1 MEIWTLVML
10 IMMHPRILKAVL
22 YGSINLKKLNRSWI
36 NLFSFYKAYH
46 RLGMLLSQTASLQE
60 TYFHLWP
67 LKGKWKCGKYFFLFF
82 LVLVKSDEML
92 NPRPGTRAEIT
103 EKLFFIISWEL
114 QRTNSK
120 DNKWSEVEWVWHQFL
135 TNNIFNYLC

>member
-46 RLGMLLSQTASLQE
+46 RLGMLQSQTASLQE

-82 LVLVKSDEML
+82 LVCVKSDEML
-92 NPRPGTRAEIT
+92 RTRGHERR
-103 EKLFFIISWEL
+103 L
-114 QRTNSK
+114 QRNYSSSFLENFKGQIVKTIN
-120 DNKWSEVEWVWHQFL
+120 DLKWSEY
-135 TNNIFNYLC
+135 NINF